1 MTREAEVSLIICVP
15 LNKPFMSTVVIE
27 QQFHIAKVPCRS
39 DFIALLAIFR
49 AGGGEHKSLLS
60 HALTRH
66 AYAIGREIRPEA
78 QQPAATGR
86 GARRLLELPR
96 APESGSSRGR

>member
-1 MTREAEVSLIICVP
+1 MQRLISAEGFAFACTFPSGP
-15 LNKPFMSTVVIE
+15 TNAKPRTG
-27 QQFHIAKVPCRS
+27 
-39 DFIALLAIFR
+39 ALVWLPGHHYRR
-49 AGGGEHKSLLS
+49 ADCARVTPAGGEHKSLLS

-78 QQPAATGR
+78 QQPATTGR